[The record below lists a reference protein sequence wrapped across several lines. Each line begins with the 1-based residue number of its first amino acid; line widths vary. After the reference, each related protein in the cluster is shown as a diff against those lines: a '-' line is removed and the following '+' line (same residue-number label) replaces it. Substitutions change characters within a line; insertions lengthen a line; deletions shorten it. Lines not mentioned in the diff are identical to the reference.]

1 MNFLII
7 HNRYNHVSGPETYLL
22 NLKNKLEL
30 EGHSVDLF
38 ALDYEDN
45 YVSQNSNFFPKPIG
59 SRKKYS
65 FKGQK
70 LSIFSKLRII
80 FSLFYRHEVFLKL
93 DEMLAKKKYDG
104 ALVLQFWGKLSPA
117 IFDALLKNNI
127 QPNLRISDFGL
138 ICGSNTLLKNNRHS
152 EDCIENKFGCVRN
165 KCVGNSYSR
174 SLINSLAQ
182 IHFFNKYSKNINFI
196 FTCQNTLSIFKRAGF
211 GKNLFHLPTFYP
223 NDFKIKESFKS
234 KKIVFLGRVDEDKGI
249 HKIIPLIPESDQI
262 TFEIWGSGQERYIQ
276 KLNNISAKRKKN
288 NVKLMGAIDRKEIS
302 QVFKDSIFSII
313 PSLWHDNLP
322 NALIESLSNGV
333 PVIAPR
339 FGCFPEFIKHN
350 HNGFL
355 YENFRD
361 LEALLK
367 SISDLSESNIKK
379 MSHNSSSFAKNTF
392 SSKIHI
398 EKLLKIITSSYE
410 KNT

>member
-7 HNRYNHVSGPETYLL
+7 HNRYHHVSGPETYLF

-30 EGHSVDLF
+30 KGHSVDIF
-38 ALDYEDN
+38 ALNYEKN
-45 YVSQNSNFFPKPIG
+45 YASQGSNYFPQPIG
-59 SRKKYS
+59 SKRKYS

-70 LSIFSKLRII
+70 LSILSKLRII
-80 FSLFYRHEVFLKL
+80 SSLFYRHEVFYKL
-93 DEMLAKKKYDG
+93 NEFLSKKKYDG
-104 ALVLQFWGKLSPA
+104 AIVLQFWGKLSPA
-117 IFDALLKNNI
+117 IFEALQKNNI
-127 QPNLRISDFGL
+127 PTSLRISDFGL

-152 EDCIENKFGCVRN
+152 EECIENKFGCVQN

-182 IHFFNKYSKNINFI
+182 IQFFNKYSKNINLI

-211 GKNLFHLPTFYP
+211 EKNLFHLPTFYP

-262 TFEIWGSGQERYIQ
+262 TFEIWGSGHERYIERL
-276 KLNNISAKRKKN
+276 KNISAKKKIN
-288 NVKLMGAIDRKEIS
+288 NVKLMGTIDRKEIG
-302 QVFKDSIFSII
+302 QVFEDSIFSII

-355 YENFRD
+355 YDNLRD
-361 LEALLK
+361 LK
-367 SISDLSESNIKK
+367 SLFGSIIDLSENDIEK
-379 MSHNSSSFAKNTF
+379 MSKSSSSFAKKTF

-398 EKLLKIITSSYE
+398 DKLLKIITNNYE